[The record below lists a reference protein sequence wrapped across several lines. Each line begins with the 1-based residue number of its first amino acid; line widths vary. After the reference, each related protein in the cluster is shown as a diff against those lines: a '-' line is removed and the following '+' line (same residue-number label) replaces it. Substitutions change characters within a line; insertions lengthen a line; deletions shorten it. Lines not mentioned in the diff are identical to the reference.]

1 MIPYDDLV
9 VALQAWR
16 AKKGLPVGQMSGSI
30 VPPPPPA
37 AAPRA
42 ASATP
47 GSGRSGNKP
56 PTPPRAQ
63 SQHPATVTTQSVEP
77 ATDTYDGLAGDR
89 DVEHEVGDHELNE
102 GDDFAMAFSNL
113 EASDDSESTAVG
125 SVPAPASA
133 PRSGNTRRNDDW

>member
-16 AKKGLPVGQMSGSI
+16 ATMGLPVGQMSGSMA
-30 VPPPPPA
+30 PPPA

-42 ASATP
+42 ASTTP

-56 PTPPRAQ
+56 PTPPRAA
-63 SQHPATVTTQSVEP
+63 SQQPATVTTQSNEP
-77 ATDTYDGLAGDR
+77 ATDTYDGLAADHQ
-89 DVEHEVGDHELNE
+89 VEHEVGDNELNE

-113 EASDDSESTAVG
+113 EASDDSESTAIG
-125 SVPAPASA
+125 SAPAPASA
-133 PRSGNTRRNDDW
+133 PRSGSYRRNDDW